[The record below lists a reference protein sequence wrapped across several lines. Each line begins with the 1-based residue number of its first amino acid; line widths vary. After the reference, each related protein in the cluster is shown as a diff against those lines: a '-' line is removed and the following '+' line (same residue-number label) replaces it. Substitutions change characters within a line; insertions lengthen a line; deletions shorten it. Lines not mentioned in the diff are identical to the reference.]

1 MWYGKW
7 YKKHWGCRFV
17 QAGSCRVL
25 RKDLIVSKD
34 LKKVR
39 EYAIQVWGCGAGMF
53 YVREGQSKS
62 LEVGV

>member
-1 MWYGKW
+1 M
-7 YKKHWGCRFV
+7 

-53 YVREGQSKS
+53 YAREGQSKS